1 MRSTTQSQ
9 AHTENQS
16 PNSTPTE
23 LKKPQTL
30 ISTSDEGHAVYDHVM
45 SSGSVLRF
53 EAKDVRQEKTGLHA
67 HVAIQLNGTLLTH
80 HLFNVN
86 REEERT
92 RLGNRVHDMMSDID
106 QQAMPKKTLFHSLSI
121 YSLALRKWLQTQT
134 VGEYV
139 AGDML
144 EPPEFLLEPYIL
156 EDAGTIMFGS
166 PGSGKSW
173 LAMAMAVSIDAG
185 SSTLDNPIWH
195 TRKRKVLFV
204 NLERSKRS
212 VIKRLNDVNVA
223 LGLSPH
229 RELLMV
235 NERGNSLATIHDAV
249 KRTVEKFGVE
259 VVILDSISRTGAGSL
274 LSDETANKVVDM
286 INSYGCAWLAIGHP
300 PRGDDSHVF
309 GSTHF
314 EAGEDIG
321 IRLKGQRKDREV
333 GISLT
338 CVKAND
344 IAFPPVLTYRLG
356 FDDFGLTTIKSADI
370 SDFEDL
376 HEETLSR
383 ADKVFRE
390 VVEAGSNGITARA
403 IDEIISI
410 GATHV
415 STALRKGTEE
425 GTYEKLPKKGQL
437 QPYRMK

>member
-1 MRSTTQSQ
+1 MT
-9 AHTENQS
+9 
-16 PNSTPTE
+16 
-23 LKKPQTL
+23 
-30 ISTSDEGHAVYDHVM
+30 
-45 SSGSVLRF
+45 SGSLLQIV
-53 EAKDVRQEKTGLHA
+53 AKEVRPEKTGLHA
-67 HVAIQLNGTLLTH
+67 HVAILVNNQLKDHDN
-80 HLFNVN
+80 FNVLRSAPRKDLVRN
-86 REEERT
+86 A
-92 RLGNRVHDMMSDID
+92 HKMMSVED
-106 QQAMPKKTLFHSLSI
+106 QEAMPRLTIEDILGRW
-121 YSLALRKWLQTQT
+121 SLALEKWLQTQT

-185 SSTLDNPIWH
+185 SSAIDNPIWR

-235 NERGNSLATIHDAV
+235 NERGNSLAQIHDSV
-249 KRTVEKFGVE
+249 RRTVEKFGVE

-321 IRLKGQRKDREV
+321 IRLKGQRKDNEV

-344 IAFPPVLTYRLG
+344 IAFPPVNAYKLG
-356 FDDFGLTTIKSADI
+356 FDDFGLTTIKSAEI

-376 HEETLSR
+376 HEESMSR
-383 ADKVFRE
+383 ADKVFQE
-390 VVEAGSNGITARA
+390 VVEAGSNGITAKS
-403 IDEIISI
+403 IDEVINI

-415 STALRKGTEE
+415 STALRKGAEA
-425 GTYEKLPKKGQL
+425 GIYEKMPKKGQL
-437 QPYRMK
+437 QPYRIKG